1 MANAASVIAKRR
13 PPNWYARYPVRAMA
27 PQPAIAG
34 MRRMTNSDGPNSVVN
49 SQVTAGM
56 KGGMST

>member
-1 MANAASVIAKRR
+1 
-13 PPNWYARYPVRAMA
+13 MA

-34 MRRMTNSDGPNSVVN
+34 MRRMTNSDDPNSVVN

-56 KGGMST
+56 NGGMST